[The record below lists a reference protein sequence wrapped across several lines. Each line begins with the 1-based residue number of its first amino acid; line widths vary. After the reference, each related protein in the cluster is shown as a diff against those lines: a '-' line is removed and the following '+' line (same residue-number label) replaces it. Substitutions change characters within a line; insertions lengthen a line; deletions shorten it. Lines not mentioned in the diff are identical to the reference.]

1 MNEQLSVLVV
11 EDDDLYRDLL
21 VKYFSSRSFNVT
33 AVSNGLEAFTET
45 EKQDFSLVITD
56 IKMPVM
62 DGLDFLKKL
71 KDKNKMFKVIVLT
84 AYGAMD
90 SYVMALDWGAYDYLH
105 KPVDLNELT
114 SVVDKL
120 LGL

>member
-1 MNEQLSVLVV
+1 MNKQLSVLVV

-21 VKYFSSRSFNVT
+21 VKYFIRRSFNVT

-45 EKQDFSLVITD
+45 EKKDFSLVITD

-71 KDKNKMFKVIVLT
+71 KEKNKTFKIIVLT

-90 SYVMALDWGAYDYLH
+90 SYVRALDWGAYDYLH

>member
-1 MNEQLSVLVV
+1 MNKQLSVLVV

-21 VKYFSSRSFNVT
+21 VKYFIRRSFNVT
-33 AVSNGLEAFTET
+33 AVSNGLEAFRET
-45 EKQDFSLVITD
+45 EKKDFSLIVTD

-62 DGLDFLKKL
+62 DGLEFLKKL
-71 KDKNKMFKVIVLT
+71 KEKNKTSKVIVLT

-90 SYVMALDWGAYDYLH
+90 SYVRALDWGAYDYLH